1 MLGINACK
9 LGSPP
14 VLVKYLV
21 DPLRPA
27 QDIQISSDGLVYV
40 VSGDFRS
47 SVVLRSWQAVVTSLL
62 AWSRPVEDVISVH
75 NFWRRGVVVSGV
87 RRMYEVNARRAR
99 LVPGWVT
106 VFGQVYHLGM

>member
-47 SVVLRSWQAVVTSLL
+47 SVALRSWQAVVTSLL
-62 AWSRPVEDVISVH
+62 AWSRPVEDVISVP

-99 LVPGWVT
+99 LVPGWET
-106 VFGQVYHLGM
+106 VFGRVYHLGM